1 MVDVPEPGTYT
12 VTFVNDGGVAHD
24 VTFSDG
30 TKIAAEAH
38 ATATGEVTVP
48 AEGMTFICSVP
59 GHSDAGMTGE
69 VMVAM
74 ASASGEPDPSH
85 GDERTAEEMRDSDA
99 AITAQFPAE
108 TEGRGNQVLEPEIL
122 ADGTLQWELTAS
134 VIQWETEP
142 GTFVEA
148 YAYNGMVP
156 GPQLRAE
163 VGDKIRIILHNELP
177 EPTTIHS
184 HGLFVPPD
192 MDGVPVI
199 SQPAVMPGESFT
211 YEYTLRNAGSHMY
224 HSHFM
229 AETQV
234 PMGLLGAFVVT
245 DPNATDEPESD
256 IDYAMILNDGPLG
269 FTINGKGFPATEPIV
284 AKQGQKVRIR
294 YMNEGLQIHPMHLH
308 GMPQL
313 VVAKDGWTL
322 PTPHLEDTVLVAPG
336 ERIDVIV
343 DATELG
349 IVGVPLPHPD
359 PRRRARWHV
368 RHGHRPHRGGVTMA
382 GSTDGRPTPDGF
394 VRLVASISIQ
404 SDPDRVAALLD
415 DGGTPWAEGPRRA
428 SGRPGTA
435 AIRGRPAPPSRRSNA
450 MPSPPSARRHTWTSD
465 ARDASRADGRPR
477 SAGRHQPPH
486 RSSRS
491 SPAG

>member
-1 MVDVPEPGTYT
+1 MQRNFLYFAAFTGMGTVFAATLLVAALMLGATRSPGVAVSASSEPSASVPTTEGPSGEITITAFDLGFEPAMVDVPEAGTYT
-12 VTFVNDGGVAHD
+12 VTFVNDGGVLHD
-24 VTFSDG
+24 VTFADG

-38 ATATGEVTVP
+38 STATGEVTVP
-48 AEGMTFICSVP
+48 AEGITFICSVP

-69 VMVAM
+69 VMVGM
-74 ASASGEPDPSH
+74 ATASGEPNPSH
-85 GDERTAEEMRDSDA
+85 GDGRTAEEMRDSDA
-99 AITAQFPAE
+99 AITSQFPAE
-108 TEGRGNQVLEPEIL
+108 TEGRGNQVLEPRIRE
-122 ADGTLQWELTAS
+122 DGTLEWELTAS

-142 GTFVEA
+142 GTLVEA
-148 YAYNGMVP
+148 YAYNAMVP
-156 GPQLRAE
+156 GPQLRAD
-163 VGDKIRIILHNELP
+163 VGDTVRIILHNELP

-184 HGLFVPPD
+184 HGLFVPPA

-245 DPNATDEPESD
+245 DPTAADEPESD
-256 IDYAMILNDGPLG
+256 IDYTMILNDGPLG

-284 AKQGQKVRIR
+284 AKQGQQVRIR

-322 PTPHLEDTVLVAPG
+322 PTSHLEDTVLVAPG

-343 DATELG
+343 DASE
-349 IVGVPLPHPD
+349 I
-359 PRRRARWHV
+359 
-368 RHGHRPHRGGVTMA
+368 
-382 GSTDGRPTPDGF
+382 
-394 VRLVASISIQ
+394 
-404 SDPDRVAALLD
+404 
-415 DGGTPWAEGPRRA
+415 GTWAFHCHILTHAEGPD
-428 SGRPGTA
+428 GMFGMVTA
-435 AIRGRPAPPSRRSNA
+435 LIVQ
-450 MPSPPSARRHTWTSD
+450 D
-465 ARDASRADGRPR
+465 E
-477 SAGRHQPPH
+477 
-486 RSSRS
+486 
-491 SPAG
+491 